1 MAIRKAGIFPIAGIE
16 DFITASDSP
25 DYYDMYLDAGKTQT
39 ELGLLALAQEGKM
52 NEAAANAL
60 STVYQGI
67 ANSKI
72 LEKKAGTTQH
82 PLNAAFDVAR
92 VATGFLPSGG
102 GGLGGY
108 DGTEFGTFGKTGTGS
123 ITGYTPSFSGSLF

>member
-1 MAIRKAGIFPIAGIE
+1 MAIGRYAGIAGIE
-16 DFITASDSP
+16 DFINAGDSP
-25 DYYDMYLDAGKTQT
+25 DYYDMYLDAGKNQT

-72 LEKKAGTTQH
+72 MERKAGTKQH

-92 VATGFLPSGG
+92 VATGFIPAGG
-102 GGLGGY
+102 GGSGY
-108 DGTEFGTFGKTGTGS
+108 TGTHS
-123 ITGYTPSFSGSLF
+123 TPDWAQAPTGKGMQVFTADF